1 MEEAGAV
8 SGVLAALTPTGVS
21 QERLSRL
28 LHGLGTS
35 SRLSSFLFWLK
46 APVQRPIRRGGGGD
60 RRSLRYKRQPSIS
73 ELLLLS
79 PPTPPTSLLGNE
91 DNWCSLVSRNLP
103 TSKTLGPMTVQSFLS
118 DSGDG

>member
-60 RRSLRYKRQPSIS
+60 RRSLR
-73 ELLLLS
+73 LAD
-79 PPTPPTSLLGNE
+79 G
-91 DNWCSLVSRNLP
+91 
-103 TSKTLGPMTVQSFLS
+103 
-118 DSGDG
+118 SGAVESGQKPAATAGRLQ